1 MCFHLV
7 GSYMIC
13 QAEWSKMLGGC
24 PTKAQSIYNLLRRVR
39 PHWQE
44 MIWNM
49 FIQICILWSLSF
61 SQTSLEAMAF
71 QFPSMDDDWCDWGHS
86 HLSFYPIFF
95 DVRTKQVHG
104 VQVAQQSKKIP
115 STLLKQFQTY
125 KHTKSCALLNSS
137 TSKLIL
143 PISDSIP
150 SPLTHT
156 WGPGSF
162 HIFGCQESSQNIWSM
177 CHHLQSRSLLLGK
190 KRWDFGF
197 YPSTGHTGQFFS

>member
-1 MCFHLV
+1 MYSR
-7 GSYMIC
+7 GS
-13 QAEWSKMLGGC
+13 
-24 PTKAQSIYNLLRRVR
+24 
-39 PHWQE
+39 
-44 MIWNM
+44 
-49 FIQICILWSLSF
+49 SF
-61 SQTSLEAMAF
+61 SQTSLDAMAF

-86 HLSFYPIFF
+86 HLSFYSIVC

-104 VQVAQQSKKIP
+104 VQVPKQSKKIP
-115 STLLKQFQTY
+115 STIHCKQFRTY
-125 KHTKSCALLNSS
+125 KHNKSRALLNSS

-177 CHHLQSRSLLLGK
+177 CHHLQSRFSFWERKGGIL
-190 KRWDFGF
+190 GF
-197 YPSTGHTGQFFS
+197 YSSTTYRAFFS